1 MVRVHALCGGYLDLD
16 QTIFFPDR
24 PPGTRWT
31 VPIPCWL
38 VAHPRGRL
46 LFDTGIHRDA
56 RVDPVG
62 RLGERRARR
71 FGIRSGPADEVVSQL
86 AVVGLSPGDVTFVAN
101 SHLHFDH
108 CGGNEFFPRST
119 LLVQRREMAA
129 ARDPAVLQSGRYA
142 PSPQD
147 FDHPLAYEL
156 IDGEYDVFGDGTVQ
170 LVPTYGHTPGH
181 QSLRVRTGRGRELVM
196 AADACYTEA
205 HLEEDRLSGV
215 VWDAGEMA
223 QALATLRRLRARP
236 GTTILYGHDP
246 GQWSTLPRAPIPL
259 NGG

>member
-56 RVDPVG
+56 SVDPVG

-108 CGGNEFFPRST
+108 CGGNEFFPSST
-119 LLVQRREMAA
+119 FLVQRAEMDA
-129 ARDPAVLQSGRYA
+129 ARRVLGGEAMRYT
-142 PSPQD
+142 PSAID
-147 FDHPLAYEL
+147 FDHPLDYQL
-156 IDGEYDVFGDGTVQ
+156 VDGEHDLFGDGQVV
-170 LVPTYGHTPGH
+170 LLPTYGHTPGH
-181 QSLRVRTGRGRELVM
+181 QSLLVRLKEKGPVVLVG
-196 AADACYTEA
+196 DAVHFHENYQSDGVPGFNY
-205 HLEEDRLSGV
+205 DRAETIASIERIKQIEKNLK
-215 VWDAGEMA
+215 
-223 QALATLRRLRARP
+223 ATV
-236 GTTILYGHDP
+236 IIQHDP
-246 GQWSTLPRAPIPL
+246 RDIDKLPAFPAAA
-259 NGG
+259 N